1 MSEDTPEYNA
11 GYKPK
16 GELRFIRLRSIPDD
30 VIGYVTYNQD
40 YITVELPLRIEIET
54 LFDEGR
60 QILAMQ
66 EYLPQ
71 AVVEIKEV
79 DFNNEEVLFAT
90 PVKADFVEQYEYVA
104 DFFYNNTANVRD
116 ITGKKQKPKK
126 ESPETQEKIDKVV
139 SILEALQAKKD
150 KPVH

>member
-1 MSEDTPEYNA
+1 MSEDKVE
-11 GYKPK
+11 YKPR
-16 GELRFIRLRSIPDD
+16 GELKFVRLRSIPDD
-30 VIGYVTYNQD
+30 IIGYVTYKQD

-79 DFNNEEVLFAT
+79 DFINDEVLFAT

-104 DFFYNNTANVRD
+104 DFFYNNTTNIKTPV
-116 ITGKKQKPKK
+116 KKKTKGLD
-126 ESPETQEKIDKVV
+126 SNPETAEKVV
-139 SILEALQAKKD
+139 SILEAMANKKD

>member
-1 MSEDTPEYNA
+1 MSEDKVE
-11 GYKPK
+11 YKPK
-16 GELRFIRLRSIPDD
+16 GELRFVRLRSIPDD
-30 VIGYVTYNQD
+30 VIGYVTYKQG

-79 DFNNEEVLFAT
+79 DFVNEEVLFAT
-90 PVKADFVEQYEYVA
+90 PVKAEFVEQYEYVA
-104 DFFYNNTANVRD
+104 DFFYNNTANIKTPV
-116 ITGKKQKPKK
+116 KKKTKGLDANN
-126 ESPETQEKIDKVV
+126 PETVEKVV
-139 SILEALQAKKD
+139 SILEAMANKKD

>member
-1 MSEDTPEYNA
+1 MSEEPVEYKA
-11 GYKPK
+11 R
-16 GELRFIRLRSIPDD
+16 GELRFIRLRTIPDD
-30 VIGYVTYNQD
+30 VIGYVTYKEG

-79 DFNNEEVLFAT
+79 DFLQEEVLFAT
-90 PVKADFVEQYEYVA
+90 PVRADFVEQYEYVA
-104 DFFYNNTANVRD
+104 DFFYNNQANVKIPEKKKVKVQTED
-116 ITGKKQKPKK
+116 I
-126 ESPETQEKIDKVV
+126 EKVEKVV
-139 SILEALQAKKD
+139 SILEAMANKKD

>member
-30 VIGYVTYNQD
+30 VIGYVTYKQD

-71 AVVEIKEV
+71 SVVEIKEV
-79 DFNNEEVLFAT
+79 DFNNDEVLFAT
-90 PVKADFVEQYEYVA
+90 PVRAEFVEQYEYVA
-104 DFFYNNTANVRD
+104 DFFYNNTAKIKTPANKSTESKIEKD
-116 ITGKKQKPKK
+116 IVDK
-126 ESPETQEKIDKVV
+126 TQKVV
-139 SILEALQAKKD
+139 SILEAMASKKD
-150 KPVH
+150 KPIH

>member
-1 MSEDTPEYNA
+1 MSEETPE
-11 GYKPK
+11 YKPK
-16 GELRFIRLRSIPDD
+16 GELRFVRLRSIPDD
-30 VIGYVTYNQD
+30 IIGYVTYKQN
-40 YITVELPLRIEIET
+40 YITVELPLRIDIET

-71 AVVEIKEV
+71 AVIEIKEV
-79 DFNNEEVLFAT
+79 DFDNEEVLFAT
-90 PVKADFVEQYEYVA
+90 PVRADFVEQYEYVS
-104 DFFYNNTANVRD
+104 DFFYNNKTTIKG
-116 ITGKKQKPKK
+116 ITGKKQKTV
-126 ESPETQEKIDKVV
+126 ELPETQEKVDKVV

>member
-1 MSEDTPEYNA
+1 MSEDKPEYKA
-11 GYKPK
+11 R

-30 VIGYVTYNQD
+30 IIGYVTYKEG
-40 YITVELPLRIEIET
+40 YISVELPLRIEIET

-71 AVVEIKEV
+71 SVIEIKEV
-79 DFNNEEVLFAT
+79 DFDDYEVLFAT
-90 PVKADFVEQYEYVA
+90 PVRADFVEQYEYVS
-104 DFFYNNTANVRD
+104 DFFYNNKANIKD
-116 ITGKKQKPKK
+116 ITGKKQKTA
-126 ESPETQEKIDKVV
+126 ELPETQEKIDKVV

>member
-1 MSEDTPEYNA
+1 MPEEPVE
-11 GYKPK
+11 YKPK

-30 VIGYVTYNQD
+30 IIGYVTYKQD

-54 LFDEGR
+54 IFDEGR

-71 AVVEIKEV
+71 SVIEMKEV
-79 DFNNEEVLFAT
+79 DFYNEEVLFST
-90 PVKADFVEQYEYVA
+90 PVREEFIEQYEYVA
-104 DFFYNNTANVRD
+104 DFFYNNQANLKT
-116 ITGKKQKPKK
+116 IGKKKPKLK
-126 ESPETQEKIDKVV
+126 QEDAEKVEKVV
-139 SILEALQAKKD
+139 SILEAMANKKD

>member
-1 MSEDTPEYNA
+1 MTEEVVQ
-11 GYKPK
+11 YKPR
-16 GELRFIRLRSIPDD
+16 GELKFVRLRTTPDD
-30 VIGYVTYNQD
+30 IIGYVTYKEG
-40 YITVELPLRIEIET
+40 YIVVELPLRIEIET

-71 AVVEIKEV
+71 AVVSIKEV

-90 PVKADFVEQYEYVA
+90 PIREEFIEQYEYVA
-104 DFFYNNTANVRD
+104 DFFYNNQAKIKTPAKKSVEAEVEKD
-116 ITGKKQKPKK
+116 IVDK
-126 ESPETQEKIDKVV
+126 TQKVV
-139 SILEALQAKKD
+139 SILEAMASKKD